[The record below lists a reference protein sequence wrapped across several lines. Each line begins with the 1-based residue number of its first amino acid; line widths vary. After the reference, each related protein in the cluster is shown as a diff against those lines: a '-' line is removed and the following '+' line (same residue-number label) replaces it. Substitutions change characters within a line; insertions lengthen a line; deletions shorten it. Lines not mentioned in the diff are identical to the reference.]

1 MSFSVTLSQYKRMM
15 VSMLVAV
22 AKLVVLP
29 YMTAKKDVIL
39 YKIYVKNYC
48 FYTLFIHIPPYST
61 LRPTLDGKPS
71 RHRRATKR
79 EVFIVRKNQ
88 NRKTKEALLH
98 CKRCP
103 FALQNMPFWH
113 VKDALLQCKRAS
125 FTSHFVSIWIT
136 EDYKPNKNI

>member
-1 MSFSVTLSQYKRMM
+1 MSFSVILSQCKRIWYL
-15 VSMLVAV
+15 MLVAV

-48 FYTLFIHIPPYST
+48 FYTLFIHIAPYPT

-71 RHRRATKR
+71 RHRRTTKR
-79 EVFIVRKNQ
+79 DSFIVRKNQ

-136 EDYKPNKNI
+136 EDYKPNKNT

>member
-1 MSFSVTLSQYKRMM
+1 MSFSVTLSKYKRMM

-48 FYTLFIHIPPYST
+48 FYALFIHIAPYST

-79 EVFIVRKNQ
+79 DAFIVRKNQ

-98 CKRCP
+98 CKTCP
-103 FALQNMPFWH
+103 FDM
-113 VKDALLQCKRAS
+113 
-125 FTSHFVSIWIT
+125 
-136 EDYKPNKNI
+136 

>member
-48 FYTLFIHIPPYST
+48 FYTLFIHIAPYST

-79 EVFIVRKNQ
+79 DAFIVRKNQ

-103 FALQNMPFWH
+103 FTLQNMPFRH

-125 FTSHFVSIWIT
+125 FTSHFVSV
-136 EDYKPNKNI
+136 

>member
-1 MSFSVTLSQYKRMM
+1 MSFSVILSQCKRIWYL
-15 VSMLVAV
+15 MLVAV

-48 FYTLFIHIPPYST
+48 FYTLFIYIAPFPAQHAMV
-61 LRPTLDGKPS
+61 DGKPS
-71 RHRRATKR
+71 RHRRTTKR
-79 EVFIVRKNQ
+79 DSFIVRKNQ

-136 EDYKPNKNI
+136 EDYKPNKNT

>member
-1 MSFSVTLSQYKRMM
+1 
-15 VSMLVAV
+15 MLVAV

-48 FYTLFIHIPPYST
+48 FYTLFIYIAPFPAQHAMV
-61 LRPTLDGKPS
+61 DGKRS
-71 RHRRATKR
+71 WYGWETRRGA
-79 EVFIVRKNQ
+79 FIVRKNQ

-103 FALQNMPFWH
+103 FALQNMPF
-113 VKDALLQCKRAS
+113 
-125 FTSHFVSIWIT
+125 
-136 EDYKPNKNI
+136 

>member
-1 MSFSVTLSQYKRMM
+1 MSFSVILSQCKRIWYL
-15 VSMLVAV
+15 MLVAV

-48 FYTLFIHIPPYST
+48 FYTLFIHIAPYPT

-71 RHRRATKR
+71 RHRRTTKR
-79 EVFIVRKNQ
+79 DSFIVRKNQ

>member
-1 MSFSVTLSQYKRMM
+1 
-15 VSMLVAV
+15 MLVAV

-48 FYTLFIHIPPYST
+48 FYTLFIYIAPYPI
-61 LRPTLDGKPS
+61 LQPTVDREASK
-71 RHRRATKR
+71 HRKETRRDA
-79 EVFIVRKNQ
+79 FIVRKNQ

-103 FALQNMPFWH
+103 FALQNMPF
-113 VKDALLQCKRAS
+113 
-125 FTSHFVSIWIT
+125 
-136 EDYKPNKNI
+136 

>member
-1 MSFSVTLSQYKRMM
+1 MSFSVILSQCKRIWYL
-15 VSMLVAV
+15 MLVAV

-48 FYTLFIHIPPYST
+48 FYTLSIYIAPFPAQHAMV
-61 LRPTLDGKPS
+61 DGKRS
-71 RHRRATKR
+71 WYGRKTRRDA
-79 EVFIVRKNQ
+79 FIVRKNQ

-103 FALQNMPFWH
+103 FTLQNMPFRH

-125 FTSHFVSIWIT
+125 FTSHFVSV
-136 EDYKPNKNI
+136 

>member
-1 MSFSVTLSQYKRMM
+1 MSFSVILSQCKRIWYL
-15 VSMLVAV
+15 MLVAV

-48 FYTLFIHIPPYST
+48 FYTLFIYIAPFPAQHAMV
-61 LRPTLDGKPS
+61 DGKRS
-71 RHRRATKR
+71 WYGRKTRRDA
-79 EVFIVRKNQ
+79 FIVRKNQ

-103 FALQNMPFWH
+103 FTLQNMPFRH

-125 FTSHFVSIWIT
+125 FTSHFVSV
-136 EDYKPNKNI
+136 

>member
-1 MSFSVTLSQYKRMM
+1 MSFSVIPSQCKRMM

-48 FYTLFIHIPPYST
+48 FYTLFIYIAPFPAQHAMV
-61 LRPTLDGKPS
+61 DGKPS
-71 RHRRATKR
+71 KHRRKTRRNA
-79 EVFIVRKNQ
+79 FIVRKNQ

-103 FALQNMPFWH
+103 FTMQKGVFYFSLCKCLNHRRLQT
-113 VKDALLQCKRAS
+113 R
-125 FTSHFVSIWIT
+125 
-136 EDYKPNKNI
+136 

>member
-1 MSFSVTLSQYKRMM
+1 
-15 VSMLVAV
+15 MLVAV

-48 FYTLFIHIPPYST
+48 FYTLFIYIAPFPAQHAMV
-61 LRPTLDGKPS
+61 DGKPS
-71 RHRRATKR
+71 KHRRKTRRNA
-79 EVFIVRKNQ
+79 FIVRKNQ

-103 FALQNMPFWH
+103 FALQNMPF
-113 VKDALLQCKRAS
+113 
-125 FTSHFVSIWIT
+125 
-136 EDYKPNKNI
+136 

>member
-1 MSFSVTLSQYKRMM
+1 
-15 VSMLVAV
+15 MLVAV

-48 FYTLFIHIPPYST
+48 FYTLFIHIAPYPT

-71 RHRRATKR
+71 RHRRTTKR
-79 EVFIVRKNQ
+79 DSFIVRKNQ

-103 FALQNMPFWH
+103 FALQNMPF
-113 VKDALLQCKRAS
+113 
-125 FTSHFVSIWIT
+125 
-136 EDYKPNKNI
+136 